1 LKTAGGRKVA
11 RGFKSHPRRS
21 TLFEK
26 GRTERGKFSRWP
38 ISRVQTISRSTGGL
52 IADPEAFAREAN
64 AASWLFLCG
73 EEFAA
78 MEGGM
83 SYASVQAVVPES
95 ANVVS
100 DPPRVLDTDLARQQV
115 AALDQLPRP
124 TLVTCRVGP
133 RSSALVYLY
142 AGLRAGASA
151 DEVLA
156 RAEADDAP
164 FIRSDELKSWVAQN
178 LEELS

>member
-1 LKTAGGRKVA
+1 MG
-11 RGFKSHPRRS
+11 H
-21 TLFEK
+21 FESPTDLTFN
-26 GRTERGKFSRWP
+26 R
-38 ISRVQTISRSTGGL
+38 GL

-64 AASWLFLCG
+64 AASWLILCG
-73 EEFAA
+73 EEFAE

-83 SYASVQAVVPES
+83 SYASVEAAVPES

-115 AALDQLPRP
+115 A
-124 TLVTCRVGP
+124 RVGP

>member
-1 LKTAGGRKVA
+1 VA
-11 RGFKSHPRRS
+11 EFNSPTDLVYNR
-21 TLFEK
+21 
-26 GRTERGKFSRWP
+26 ERVS
-38 ISRVQTISRSTGGL
+38 
-52 IADPEAFAREAN
+52 DPEAFAREAG

-83 SYASVQAVVPES
+83 SYESVEAAVPES

-100 DPPRVLDTDLARQQV
+100 DPPRVLDMDLARRQI

-142 AGLRAGASA
+142 AGLKAGAAA
-151 DEVLA
+151 DEVM
-156 RAEADDAP
+156 RQAEADDAP
-164 FIRSDELKSWVAQN
+164 FAKSNELRAWVAQG
-178 LEELS
+178 LEELP